1 MAGHLAWLAVLFHFA
16 AVCNATVVSF
26 LLQVSECRMKR
37 IDSRIFNLWRLV
49 RLNLSNNSLTS
60 VPVEIAKL
68 TSLSELNLSHNNLE
82 TFPASVCLKESLQ
95 KSLSLLD
102 LSHNQIKQLPLQIC
116 ELTNLITLKVD
127 NNVLTSL
134 PPTIGRLFKLK
145 FFSASENK
153 LTSLPASFM
162 RLRLDSLDLFN
173 CGDENVPTG
182 AVSVSGNSVPVPS
195 LVECCARSIR
205 KNR

>member
-1 MAGHLAWLAVLFHFA
+1 
-16 AVCNATVVSF
+16 
-26 LLQVSECRMKR
+26 MKR

-49 RLNLSNNSLTS
+49 RLNLSHNSLTT
-60 VPVEIAKL
+60 VPDEIAKL
-68 TSLSELNLSHNNLE
+68 TCLSELNLSHNNLE

-116 ELTNLITLKVD
+116 ELTNIITLKVD
-127 NNVLTSL
+127 NNVMTNL

-145 FFSASENK
+145 FFSAAENK
-153 LTSLPASFM
+153 FASLPASFM

-173 CGDENVPTG
+173 CGGENVQTE
-182 AVSVSGNSVPVPS
+182 AVSVSGTSVPVPS

-205 KNR
+205 KNRYSKTSKISETKQLSCKQSV